1 MLAFLGSLV
10 FGQGLCRADRDGSGS
25 ERSLGEV
32 FGAWDPLGCFAD
44 EKHAF
49 RICLT
54 PEAASLRGLT
64 KPRELEY
71 QIQGLTSD
79 SQLS

>member
-1 MLAFLGSLV
+1 MAFLGSLV
-10 FGQGLCRADRDGSGS
+10 FGPGLCRADRDGSWS
-25 ERSLGEV
+25 ERSLEEV
-32 FGAWDPLGCFAD
+32 FGAWDPLGCFAN

-54 PEAASLRGLT
+54 PEATSLRGLT

-71 QIQGLTSD
+71 QVQGLTSD
-79 SQLS
+79 SQIS